1 LEHHPIASH
10 FRDKTSM
17 SRLSVLLPV
26 LLSLLSPLS
35 AWSDIYKWTDE
46 RGNTV
51 ISNVAPPNPNKVKD
65 VELLVKETPRSAA
78 QRAETPTEQM
88 LQERIDRLERQ
99 VQAQRY
105 TPPPQA
111 SPPVTYHPSEYPA
124 PPPPAPDYF
133 GSYYP
138 SFYPPYSFVVF
149 PGRTVRSRRLAFTR
163 GHFGHSATGTRGR
176 R

>member
-1 LEHHPIASH
+1 
-10 FRDKTSM
+10 M

-105 TPPPQA
+105 APRAASGPPPVY
-111 SPPVTYHPSEYPA
+111 SSYPSDYYA
-124 PPPPAPDYF
+124 PPPPPQPDYF

-138 SFYPPYSFVVF
+138 SFYPGYSFILA
-149 PGRTVRSRRLAFTR
+149 PGRGFSRPRAFGFNR
-163 GHFGHSATGTRGR
+163 GGFSHRGSGAMRGR